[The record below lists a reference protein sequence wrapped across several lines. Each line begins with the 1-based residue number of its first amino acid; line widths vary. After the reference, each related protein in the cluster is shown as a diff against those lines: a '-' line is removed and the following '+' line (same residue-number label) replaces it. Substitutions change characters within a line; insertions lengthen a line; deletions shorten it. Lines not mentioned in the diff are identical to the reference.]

1 MKSLKRIL
9 LLVTILI
16 GAASAYAQTADEII
30 TRHIDAI
37 GGKDKLNTITSVRME
52 STVEAM
58 GISGPSTTTILNG
71 KGFRN
76 ESEFNGQKVIT
87 VYTDKGGW
95 TVNPF
100 AGSTDPQV
108 LPDEQYKASEDDIYI
123 EPFFKYAERGSKVEL
138 QGQEKVGDINAYKI
152 KLTNKD
158 NSSATYYLDPSTYQ
172 IVQISGTTNM
182 MGQDMEVKTTCSDYK
197 KTDYG
202 FVVPQTIQVN
212 IGDQFSMTTK
222 LNKIEVNQPVDASIF
237 EMKK

>member
-9 LLVTILI
+9 LLVAILT
-16 GAASAYAQTADEII
+16 GASSAYAQTADQII
-30 TRHIDAI
+30 AKHIDAI
-37 GGKDKLNTITSVRME
+37 GGKDKLNTITSVHME

-76 ESEFNGQKVIT
+76 ESEFNGQKVVT

-95 TVNPF
+95 TINPF
-100 AGSTDPQV
+100 AGSTDPQA
-108 LPDEQYKASEDDIYI
+108 LSDEQYKASEDDIYI
-123 EPFFKYAERGSKVEL
+123 EPFYKYAERGSKVEL
-138 QGQEKVGDINAYKI
+138 LGQEKLGDINAYKI

-158 NSSATYYLDPSTYQ
+158 NSAATYYLDPSTYQ
-172 IVQISGTTNM
+172 IIQITGTTNM
-182 MGQDMEVKTTCSDYK
+182 MGQDMDVKTTCSDYT

-202 FVVPQTIQVN
+202 FVVPKTIQVN
-212 IGDQFSMTTK
+212 IGDQFTMTTK
-222 LNKIEVNQPVDASIF
+222 LDKFEVNQPVDASIF

>member
-9 LLVTILI
+9 LIVPILTGTLSI
-16 GAASAYAQTADEII
+16 FAQTAEEII
-30 TRHIDAI
+30 AKHIDAI

-52 STVEAM
+52 STLEAM

-71 KGFRN
+71 KGYRN

-100 AGSTDPQV
+100 AGSTDPQA
-108 LPDEQYKASEDDIYI
+108 LPDGQYKASEDYIYI
-123 EPFFKYAERGSKVEL
+123 EPFFGYAERGSKVEL
-138 QGQEKVGDINAYKI
+138 LGQEKLGDINCYKI

-158 NSSATYYLDPSTYQ
+158 NSAATYYLDPSTYQ
-172 IVQISGTTNM
+172 ILQITGTTNM
-182 MGQDMEVKTTCSDYK
+182 MGQDMDVKTTCSDYK

-202 FVVPQTIQVN
+202 FVVPQTIQVD